1 MQLLVPLQFQTNC
14 DITSMRYNGI
24 HRGKIFINYGFIL
37 TYQATWLFTSRD
49 NEWAKNFTWFR
60 LYDLLEVNDRK
71 YKQAFWLNIT
81 STLIS
86 RLYFAHE
93 TLFFICART
102 IKKEAK
108 KIVANTLIA
117 VWQLICYMTP
127 EFKLPKRKTYLRNG
141 IAEQNHLGKQLFL
154 HFLWDRNRWRSGK
167 TGV

>member
-1 MQLLVPLQFQTNC
+1 MVYTGEK
-14 DITSMRYNGI
+14 DSSMMVL
-24 HRGKIFINYGFIL
+24 FL
-37 TYQATWLFTSRD
+37 TYQKLTGCGYVAIHIAWQ
-49 NEWAKNFTWFR
+49 WAKNFIWYR

-93 TLFFICART
+93 TLFFIYART

-108 KIVANTLIA
+108 KIVANTSIA

-141 IAEQNHLGKQLFL
+141 IPEQNHLGKQLFL
-154 HFLWDRNRWRSGK
+154 HFLWDRNHWRSGK